1 LRENFLTMASEKI
14 GTKELAKQLGISR
27 QRVNQLARLGKLTR
41 GSDGKW
47 DADRAK
53 TELDR
58 TLDSQQERR
67 AKVESGKRKV
77 ESGKGFHSQAKDGEM
92 DGIPMSGSTHDIFN
106 RARAAKEIA
115 IAKERQL
122 DLRRRQ
128 GELLEAS
135 EVEQAW
141 TRKLT
146 SFKNRLLGIP
156 DKIAS
161 RLAVCSDVLECRAL
175 LDGELRVVLNTLSE
189 NETDAA

>member
-1 LRENFLTMASEKI
+1 
-14 GTKELAKQLGISR
+14 
-27 QRVNQLARLGKLTR
+27 
-41 GSDGKW
+41 
-47 DADRAK
+47 
-53 TELDR
+53 
-58 TLDSQQERR
+58 
-67 AKVESGKRKV
+67 
-77 ESGKGFHSQAKDGEM
+77 M
-92 DGIPMSGSTHDIFN
+92 DGIPMSGSMHDIFN

-161 RLAVCSDVLECRAL
+161 RLAVCSDALECRAL
-175 LDGELRVVLNTLSE
+175 LDGELRVALNTLSE
-189 NETDAA
+189 NEADAA